1 MIEQSNIDIDYENM
15 DDLPISEHFEW
26 HFFQVDE
33 VVVTKELTDE
43 QIEWQA
49 A

>member
-1 MIEQSNIDIDYENM
+1 MNDQDNTEIDYEIM
-15 DDLPISEHFEW
+15 DDLPINEHFEW
-26 HFFQVDE
+26 HFFQVGDAVLAE
-33 VVVTKELTDE
+33 NLNDD